1 MCAGNLGPPVQS
13 VSPAA
18 LPVLATVL
26 RYNSLVMCCVWLDD
40 DGGDD
45 DGHGDDDEDDD
56 ESCFTS
62 KLFPDRI
69 LVIFPISIF

>member
-26 RYNSLVMCCVWLDD
+26 CYNSLVPCCIWLDD

-45 DGHGDDDEDDD
+45 DEDDD
-56 ESCFTS
+56 ENCFTS

-69 LVIFPISIF
+69 LVIFPIGIL